1 MNTVPAPPVRRF
13 ALGLPAG
20 SIRAGLVLGVVALI
34 CAIVLIPSKGVVA
47 IPPYLIYLLFMM
59 LGHYFAAH
67 GTTIATRDDPAPSPL
82 HLPGGVVR
90 FLVIAALLGIFGY
103 KIIYDA
109 EGLKAQFAASL
120 EELTAQPEMPLVI
133 LGAFILGVLVRTIVG
148 RTNPPAGW
156 QDVEA
161 WFSLLAFVAL
171 SIAAVIHIII
181 NKSIEDALRLDVWES
196 SVGGVIAFYFGERS

>member
-34 CAIVLIPSKGVVA
+34 CAIILIPAKGVVA

-82 HLPGGVVR
+82 HLPGGFVR
-90 FLVIAALLGIFGY
+90 ILIIIALLGCFGY
-103 KIIYDA
+103 KMNTDA
-109 EGLKAQFAASL
+109 AGLKLQFDASL
-120 EELTAQPEMPLVI
+120 EELKKQPEMPLVI
-133 LGAFILGVLVRTIVG
+133 LGGFIVGVMVRSIVG
-148 RTNPPAGW
+148 RTNPPAVW
-156 QDVEA
+156 QDIEA
-161 WFSLLAFVAL
+161 WFSLLAFVGL
-171 SIAAVIHIII
+171 SIAAVIHIIV
-181 NKSIEDALRLDVWES
+181 DPTLPDRLMLEVWES
-196 SVGGVIAFYFGERS
+196 SVGGIIAFYFGERS